1 MKNLKIFGNARP
13 LEIMITSISVQENP
27 AFFQKMLVDIMLDLL
42 ISFRPT
48 FYFTFFEKI
57 LRRW

>member
-1 MKNLKIFGNARP
+1 MKNLKIFGTARP
-13 LEIMITSISVQENP
+13 LEIMIISISVQENP
-27 AFFQKMLVDIMLDLL
+27 AFFQKMFVDIMFDLL

-48 FYFTFFEKI
+48 FCFTFFEKI